1 MTNGKGCRSST
12 RSLFAFGCQ
21 EITTEAGP
29 VNIASKQPPPRNLT
43 AEEHQVHGCLRF
55 LPSVHVR
62 LLRGKGLKS
71 RQGCIRSY
79 ARPCPSSSR
88 GMACTRAAR
97 THGVWRS
104 QRTPDDTSERLAKP
118 WHASDRV
125 LPFLAEWESGSLNG
139 VVRIFYSNH
148 THHDYHVTN
157 GMILTVYNDDQ
168 GNPTVGCG
176 HLVVPADHLHAG
188 DTITLERGQQLLR
201 ADLVLGRPP

>member
-1 MTNGKGCRSST
+1 MSQPIATGATNSD
-12 RSLFAFGCQ
+12 
-21 EITTEAGP
+21 P
-29 VNIASKQPPPRNLT
+29 N
-43 AEEHQVHGCLRF
+43 
-55 LPSVHVR
+55 SVVT
-62 LLRGKGLKS
+62 G
-71 RQGCIRSY
+71 
-79 ARPCPSSSR
+79 
-88 GMACTRAAR
+88 
-97 THGVWRS
+97 
-104 QRTPDDTSERLAKP
+104 TSERLAKP

-201 ADLVLGRPP
+201 ADLVRTEKAINSKIHVPLYQYEYDALVSVIFNAGGGSAADDMADIVNAGNYSTIPESIRHFYVRNPRLLPRRSSEANMFASGGYDASH